1 MPTRRSVKGS
11 QSSRAHASVPAANA
25 SATNAANA
33 ANTTGARSAASVTNA
48 ASAANAANT
57 ANAANKSEKMVP
69 EVLNGTSAAHTVEEK
84 LVSGGKP
91 AFRYSPAKADSAQV
105 APINRQCGEAF
116 VSASGQ
122 HKDASAPA
130 DKQRREASPQK
141 TATPQERSAQLSG
154 QTRKKAGKKKQKH
167 HSPLRILLIIAG
179 SIFTLFIIACIA
191 LGVHRWCIYDDAQDI
206 QGTWYIYNTK
216 ATVPIGQSTIGLSED
231 TEYNY
236 TIDTQAK
243 TITYSI
249 GNLSGTSHYRFS
261 LDRTQIALIED
272 GEKVFTAT
280 LFDDLSWWASSLSDY
295 LSGKSVLPAN
305 ESSNVVILT
314 RAESSSDEQ
323 EESDAGESAGETT
336 GEAAGETTGEA
347 ADTTDVANTAV
358 QGEGASE
365 ASDTNS

>member
-33 ANTTGARSAASVTNA
+33 ANTTGARSAASVT
-48 ASAANAANT
+48 NAANT

-116 VSASGQ
+116 ASASGQ

-141 TATPQERSAQLSG
+141 TATPQERSAQPSG

-314 RAESSSDEQ
+314 RAESSSDER
-323 EESDAGESAGETT
+323 EESDADEATEAAETAETT
-336 GEAAGETTGEA
+336 GET

-365 ASDTNS
+365 ASDTNA

>member
-1 MPTRRSVKGS
+1 MFAGRIAAKGSLEVPTRRSVKGS
-11 QSSRAHASVPAANA
+11 HSSHARASVPAASAGAAGVSAA
-25 SATNAANA
+25 STTSAPDA

-48 ASAANAANT
+48 ASAANAAST
-57 ANAANKSEKMVP
+57 ANAANKSEKIVP
-69 EVLNGTSAAHTVEEK
+69 EVPNGTSAAHTVEEK

-91 AFRYSPAKADSAQV
+91 AFR
-105 APINRQCGEAF
+105 
-116 VSASGQ
+116 
-122 HKDASAPA
+122 
-130 DKQRREASPQK
+130 
-141 TATPQERSAQLSG
+141 
-154 QTRKKAGKKKQKH
+154 

-216 ATVPIGQSTIGLSED
+216 ATVPIGQSTIGLSQD

-305 ESSNVVILT
+305 EDSNVVILT
-314 RAESSSDEQ
+314 RAESSFGEQ
-323 EESDAGESAGETT
+323 DESDAGEGA
-336 GEAAGETTGEA
+336 GEAAGEGADAAEA
-347 ADTTDVANTAV
+347 ADTANTAV

-365 ASDTNS
+365 ASDTNA